1 MKPTRENGG
10 GVSNRKCRNTAVLFT
25 KGKSLLEL
33 NH

>member
-10 GVSNRKCRNTAVLFT
+10 GVSDRKCPNAAVLFT
-25 KGKSLLEL
+25 KGKSLFEQ